1 MKRVDDMTSRL
12 PLLYREGTLV
22 QGILSQP
29 AEQLE
34 IAVEDALEVQRA
46 HFFDDALE
54 LNEVARLAS
63 LLDFSPELWQTVGLF
78 RPWVHSQ
85 RDAVLKNGAVTAQA
99 IVGFVQGY
107 SSAFQQA
114 TGVTFP
120 DTRPELIEFPQRRR
134 YGKPDVDDDTAPL
147 SQFKI
152 VTRGLDDTFASMLL
166 TGLGAGPES
175 MPLIANLTTGDAL
188 LFHGNIASGQR
199 LWIRSSQDGSVTGQ
213 LETED
218 VTSRLVSISGLTP
231 GTVWEKPQIQTSAR
245 ALPLVRG
252 ENSFWFL
259 PVAHFDERGLDRFL
273 MALADLAL
281 HEGRWD
287 AAALDHSVFY
297 MEPAVSI
304 RFSWLE
310 TEPAS
315 IDIHV
320 HAEAVYRREP
330 AVGSADDARTL
341 IAGAMDKGV
350 KRLKAAGVRSNVAA
364 LAFTEIQRSSD
375 FISAVLP
382 LRLTDGGASGADRV
396 PDKAGLFGISN
407 YGDST
412 FR

>member
-29 AEQLE
+29 AEQVE
-34 IAVEDALEVQRA
+34 IAIEDALEVQRA

-54 LNEVARLAS
+54 LDEVARLAS
-63 LLDFSPELWQTVGLF
+63 LLDFSPEPWQTAGLF

-85 RDAVLKNGAVTAQA
+85 RDAVLKKGAVTAQA
-99 IVGFVQGY
+99 IVGFVQSY

-114 TGVTFP
+114 TGVIFP
-120 DTRPELIEFPQRRR
+120 GAHPELIEFPQRRR
-134 YGKPDVDDDTAPL
+134 YGKPDVEDDTAPL
-147 SQFKI
+147 SQFQI

-188 LFHGNIASGQR
+188 LFRGNIASGQR
-199 LWIRSSQDGSVTGQ
+199 LWIRSAQDGTVTAQ
-213 LETED
+213 LERED
-218 VTSRLVSISGLTP
+218 VTSRLVSISGLMP
-231 GTVWEKPQIQTSAR
+231 GTVWEPQVQTHAR

-259 PVAHFDERGLDRFL
+259 PVAHYDERGLDRFL
-273 MALADLAL
+273 LALADLAL

-320 HAEAVYRREP
+320 HTESVYRREP
-330 AVGSADDARTL
+330 AAGFADDARTL
-341 IAGAMDKGV
+341 IAGAMDAGV
-350 KRLKAAGVRSNVAA
+350 KRLKAAGVRSNVSA
-364 LAFTEIQRSSD
+364 LAFTEIQGSSD
-375 FISAVLP
+375 FISGVLP
-382 LRLTDGGASGADRV
+382 LQLEEGGSSGADRV
-396 PDKAGLFGISN
+396 ADKAGLFGISS